1 MSDSDDVVRSHH
13 AQPTEWRKGVA
24 AASLARKKNADDAA
38 RILLPAIRAVQ
49 ATGVA
54 SLRAI
59 AIELN
64 ARGFRTVR
72 GTEWTPM
79 AVRRVL
85 LRGQTSR

>member
-1 MSDSDDVVRSHH
+1 
-13 AQPTEWRKGVA
+13 
-24 AASLARKKNADDAA
+24 
-38 RILLPAIRAVQ
+38 VQ